1 MKQMTFYKLKWYTV
15 TAMLLLVISQPA
27 LAQGGIEIGILTCK
41 SMPGTRMNFIVHS
54 KTLVECVF
62 THPAG
67 EEKYN
72 GEIGMGLGVDLNMK
86 THEQS
91 VFTVFSISEDVTPEA
106 NALAGTYIGGRASA
120 AFGIGAGASALIGG
134 GEKNFS
140 LQPVGLETNTGVGA
154 ALGLGYLTLD

>member
-1 MKQMTFYKLKWYTV
+1 MKHLAIFKFSRNIIAAIL
-15 TAMLLLVISQPA
+15 LLLVVQPA
-27 LAQGGIEIGILTCK
+27 MARGGIEVGILTCK

-54 KTLVECVF
+54 STLVECVF

-72 GEIGMGLGVDLNMK
+72 GEIGMGFGVDLNVK
-86 THEQS
+86 TQEQS

-120 AFGIGAGASALIGG
+120 AFGIGAGAAVLIGG
-134 GEKNFS
+134 GAKNFS
-140 LQPVGLETNTGVGA
+140 LQPIGLETNTGIGA
-154 ALGLGYLTLD
+154 AMGLGYLTLD